1 MWSRVAAG
9 GANLRRMANANE
21 DSEDTRPWVGTVS
34 DGRIEWGGLR
44 APWAKDRMAA
54 EPELFEPATL
64 ESFES
69 EAKQDDMADALML
82 VSFFKDT
89 YVV

>member
-1 MWSRVAAG
+1 
-9 GANLRRMANANE
+9 MA
-21 DSEDTRPWVGTVS
+21 
-34 DGRIEWGGLR
+34 
-44 APWAKDRMAA
+44 WAKDRMAA